1 MNSIQKE
8 TEKSNA
14 SRDWLIYITVSVI
27 FLIGVSIFSFFES
40 EVDFNVMALRLFDA
54 LISCILVINGLYFM
68 QKNKGIAVV
77 SFLLGIIN
85 LGILAVLLFR

>member
-8 TEKSNA
+8 TEKSSA

-27 FLIGVSIFSFFES
+27 FLIAVSIFSFFES
-40 EVDFNVMALRLFDA
+40 EVDFNAMALRLFDA

-68 QKNKGIAVV
+68 QKNKGIAFV

>member
-1 MNSIQKE
+1 
-8 TEKSNA
+8 
-14 SRDWLIYITVSVI
+14 
-27 FLIGVSIFSFFES
+27 
-40 EVDFNVMALRLFDA
+40 MALRLFDA

-68 QKNKGIAVV
+68 QKNKGVAVV

>member
-40 EVDFNVMALRLFDA
+40 EVDFNGMALRLFDA

-68 QKNKGIAVV
+68 QKNKGIAVI

>member
-14 SRDWLIYITVSVI
+14 SRDWLIYITASVI
-27 FLIGVSIFSFFES
+27 FLIAVSVFSFFEP
-40 EVDFNVMALRLFDA
+40 EVDFNVMSLRLFDA
-54 LISCILVINGLYFM
+54 LISCILIINGLYFM

-85 LGILAVLLFR
+85 LGILAFVL